1 MDMRRHGDEGRNA
14 TCTKLVDRLPAG
26 RSAVPVLVAAAV
38 AALGAAAPYGLS
50 ITLVHYYKRQF
61 QPKQSLDLH
70 FIEVKSFKEKM
81 DRAYAN

>member
-26 RSAVPVLVAAAV
+26 RSAVPVLVAAV
-38 AALGAAAPYGLS
+38 ATLGVVAPCGLS

-61 QPKQSLDLH
+61 QPKQSLDLY

-81 DRAYAN
+81 GNAYAC

>member
-14 TCTKLVDRLPAG
+14 TCTKLVDRLPAS
-26 RSAVPVLVAAAV
+26 RPAVPVLVASAV
-38 AALGAAAPYGLS
+38 AETSYGLS

-61 QPKQSLDLH
+61 QPKQSLNLH

-81 DRAYAN
+81 GRTYAN

>member
-1 MDMRRHGDEGRNA
+1 MRRHGDEGRNA

-26 RSAVPVLVAAAV
+26 RSAVPVLVAV
-38 AALGAAAPYGLS
+38 AALGAEASYGLS

-70 FIEVKSFKEKM
+70 FIEVKSFKEKRG
-81 DRAYAN
+81 RAYAN

>member
-1 MDMRRHGDEGRNA
+1 MGQKRDVYQARGSA
-14 TCTKLVDRLPAG
+14 TG
-26 RSAVPVLVAAAV
+26 RSAVLVLVAAV
-38 AALGAAAPYGLS
+38 AALGAEASYGLS

-81 DRAYAN
+81 GNAYAC

>member
-1 MDMRRHGDEGRNA
+1 MRRHGDEGRNA

-26 RSAVPVLVAAAV
+26 RSAVPVLVAVAV
-38 AALGAAAPYGLS
+38 ATLGAETSYGLS

-81 DRAYAN
+81 SRAYAN